1 MAQLP
6 SKDDFRQ
13 NLGLRGV
20 VLCVM
25 GPDKMMINLELY
37 SSQRKVPP
45 GGFFCLWWGGGGGGG
60 CEILN
65 LTISLGS
72 YPLIIKIIC
81 NVSLINCCFLNSNLD
96 CLPFQ
101 TLRQRGLRM

>member
-45 GGFFCLWWGGGGGGG
+45 VAFLPLVGGGGGGWWV
-60 CEILN
+60 
-65 LTISLGS
+65 
-72 YPLIIKIIC
+72 P
-81 NVSLINCCFLNSNLD
+81 NS
-96 CLPFQ
+96 
-101 TLRQRGLRM
+101 

>member
-25 GPDKMMINLELY
+25 GPDKMIINLELY

-45 GGFFCLWWGGGGGGG
+45 GGFFLPLVGGGGGGG
-60 CEILN
+60 GVPN
-65 LTISLGS
+65 
-72 YPLIIKIIC
+72 Y
-81 NVSLINCCFLNSNLD
+81 
-96 CLPFQ
+96 
-101 TLRQRGLRM
+101 